1 LGAKEDNQA
10 KAVPVKDNENKQTFK
25 ELKVPASPS

>member
-1 LGAKEDNQA
+1 LRANEENQA
-10 KAVPVKDNENKQTFK
+10 KVVSVKDSENKRTFK